1 MFASEV
7 HSQSR
12 GPGPGLGLVTVI
24 LHYLSLNTQPG
35 QLGNSCG
42 YTYIQGF
49 KCLRYYTFKLIYIL
63 HKKDHKSFIRA
74 LSKCN

>member
-1 MFASEV
+1 MFACEV

-42 YTYIQGF
+42 Y
-49 KCLRYYTFKLIYIL
+49 IYKGSNVCDITL
-63 HKKDHKSFIRA
+63 
-74 LSKCN
+74 LN